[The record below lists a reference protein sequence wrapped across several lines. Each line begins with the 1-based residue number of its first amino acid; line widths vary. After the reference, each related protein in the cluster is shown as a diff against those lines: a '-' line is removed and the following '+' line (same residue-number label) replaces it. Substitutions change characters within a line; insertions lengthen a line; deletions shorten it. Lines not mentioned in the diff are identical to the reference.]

1 MSELRYTK
9 DGVPI
14 YDGTS
19 ENYVSYRRAA
29 LVYVETLEWRKRALA
44 GPRLQA
50 ALEGS
55 ARIAA
60 QHKMPGWVSHQEGA
74 VALLDFLKTQVQPPT
89 LAEAGKMISRFFY
102 SVKRRKGE
110 SMQQWIVRHDEA
122 LFEARRALAEAIQE
136 YGGGESRTPSSFA
149 STSALATL
157 SGRQSHR
164 GARSSTRSEAL
175 RFPLPMMVVC
185 EKLEKKM
192 EISILKLIRG
202 IMMIGTSPHGG
213 TPEVMDG
220 GPTRIGIP
228 NNRLS
233 SRASMRSL
241 MQPAQRP
248 TASCR
253 TLWWLG
259 CCFSVLG

>member
-1 MSELRYTK
+1 MGELRYTK

-55 ARIAA
+55 ARTAV

-74 VALLDFLKTQVQPPT
+74 VVLLDFLKTQVQPPT

-110 SMQQWIVRHDEA
+110 SMQQWLVRHDES

-136 YGGGESRTPSSFA
+136 YGIGDGHTQVSTARALSTVPSRSPP
-149 STSALATL
+149 
-157 SGRQSHR
+157 
-164 GARSSTRSEAL
+164 RSEVPA
-175 RFPLPMMVVC
+175 
-185 EKLEKKM
+185 
-192 EISILKLIRG
+192 
-202 IMMIGTSPHGG
+202 
-213 TPEVMDG
+213 PEVPFGEDGRMRETTADDDLTTVSGTGMSGSSHPGGLAVIKDG
-220 GPTRIGIP
+220 GPRMIGMPLKDTINLGSMKSQMLP
-228 NNRLS
+228 ALRLID
-233 SRASMRSL
+233 
-241 MQPAQRP
+241 
-248 TASCR
+248 SCL
-253 TLWWLG
+253 TSWWLG
-259 CCFSVLG
+259 CCSNVLG